1 MRPLSACM
9 ACRERRKRC
18 QRPRGSTSCE
28 FCTARRLEC
37 LMAPKPDAESDGAY
51 ELLKHHRHGTDLY
64 SASAAALS
72 QDAIVEFANLYFET
86 VQGGFPSLFHRPT
99 FMGDVADG
107 SVPLILLYGV
117 IGLSARFSVHPSLSK
132 IEPWER
138 GRPYAKE
145 AERMLDLHNV
155 TLTTIQACIL
165 LAINLAIE
173 GESMTEC
180 VFLAIAARMALL
192 LDLPNAAAR
201 TPLEQELNQRVW
213 WSIVT
218 TDTWCSANLCVPRAI
233 RLGNNVPSLLDE
245 WAFSRLGRDDQ
256 FEGDSPN
263 LSACSSSPLAH
274 LVHLNRLLYEIHQ
287 VNAMIVDDHVQP
299 DRAQSSI
306 ASLSTSLD
314 NWISGL
320 PPEMQCTEA
329 NMAHWAAAGFGGIF
343 ATLHI
348 NYNHAAQLLFYQFLY
363 ASQGGSGGPAAT
375 KPVSGELLLTDAYAR
390 RCKTHAA
397 ALCDLIYS
405 ARVNHGVD
413 LRFTILAH
421 VLVIASTVHIHSLLF
436 SVDEEEIALAK
447 VRLQRNFETITRL
460 HTYWPA
466 ASASFSRLQAFHSA
480 CLKSTHSS
488 FRLDRWMLRFMLEF
502 SKPIDERGSGMVE
515 EGSSSVADPEG
526 AKPFDQLRY
535 LLER

>member
-1 MRPLSACM
+1 M

-18 QRPRGSTSCE
+18 QRPRGSTSCQ
-28 FCTARRLEC
+28 FCTERRLEC
-37 LMAPKPDAESDGAY
+37 LMAPKPDAESDAAY
-51 ELLKHHRHGTDLY
+51 ELLKHHRHGTDLH

-72 QDAIVEFANLYFET
+72 QDVIVELANLYFEN
-86 VQGGFPSLFHRPT
+86 VQGGFPNILHRPT
-99 FMGDVADG
+99 FMGDVANG

-117 IGLSARFSVHPSLSK
+117 IGLSARFSVHPSLRK
-132 IEPWER
+132 VEPWER

-192 LDLPNAAAR
+192 LDLPNAVAG
-201 TPLEQELNQRVW
+201 TPLQQELNRRVW

-233 RLGNNVPSLLDE
+233 RLGDNVPILLDE

-256 FEGDSPN
+256 LDSPT

-306 ASLSTSLD
+306 DALSASLD

-320 PPEMQCTEA
+320 PSEMHYTES
-329 NMAHWAAAGFGGIF
+329 NMAHWAAAGFGPVF

-363 ASQGGSGGPAAT
+363 ASQGNGAAT
-375 KPVSGELLLTDAYAR
+375 KPVPGEVLLADAYAC
-390 RCKTHAA
+390 RCKAHAA

-405 ARVNHGVD
+405 ARVNHGLD

-421 VLVIASTVHIHSLLF
+421 ILVIASTVHIHSLLF

-460 HTYWPA
+460 HAYWPT

-488 FRLDRWMLRFMLEF
+488 FRLDRWMLGFMLEF
-502 SKPIDERGSGMVE
+502 SKPINERESGSGMG
-515 EGSSSVADPEG
+515 EGTVAEPEG
-526 AKPFDQLRY
+526 VKPFDQLRY